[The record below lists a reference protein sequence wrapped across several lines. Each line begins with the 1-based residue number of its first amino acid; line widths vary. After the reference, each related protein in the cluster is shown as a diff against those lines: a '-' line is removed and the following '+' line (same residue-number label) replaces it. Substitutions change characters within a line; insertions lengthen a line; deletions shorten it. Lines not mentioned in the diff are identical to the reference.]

1 MSVVEVSDLRKSYG
15 SDVAVDRISFSVEQ
29 AEIFGLVGPNGA
41 GKTTTIECLEG
52 LRTRDEGEVRVLGL
66 DPRYDG
72 VDLRRRIGVQLQESS
87 LFDRIR
93 VKESL
98 DLFAAFYRNPID
110 WRPLIDQLGLG
121 DRLRTP
127 FAKLSGGQKQ
137 RLFIALALVGDPEL
151 VFLDELYTGLD
162 PQARRTMW
170 DLVNSLRDEGKTIFL
185 STHFMEEAE
194 RLCDR
199 VAIIDH
205 GKIVALNTPENLI
218 RSVGV
223 ETRIV
228 FTSEGTIDPKQIES
242 SENVSRIEVSGDHVI
257 VHGQGDRLAGDVA
270 RAMAD
275 HGWRFRDLRS
285 EQPTLEDV
293 FLTLT
298 GRELRE

>member
-1 MSVVEVSDLRKSYG
+1 MALTQDTTGGDLRH
-15 SDVAVDRISFSVEQ
+15 
-29 AEIFGLVGPNGA
+29 
-41 GKTTTIECLEG
+41 
-52 LRTRDEGEVRVLGL
+52 
-66 DPRYDG
+66 
-72 VDLRRRIGVQLQESS
+72 RIGIQLQESS

-121 DRLRTP
+121 DRLKTP
-127 FAKLSGGQKQ
+127 FGQLSGGQKQ

-151 VFLDELYTGLD
+151 VFLDELSTGLD

-170 DLVNSLRDEGKTIFL
+170 DLVRSLRDEGKTIFL

-205 GKIVALNTPENLI
+205 GKIVALDTPENFI
-218 RSVGV
+218 RGLGV
-223 ETRIV
+223 DTRVV
-228 FTSEGTIDPKQIES
+228 FTSEDTVDPKQIES
-242 SENVSRIEVSGDHVI
+242 LENVSRIEVSGERVI
-257 VHGQGDRLAGDVA
+257 VHGRGDRLVGDVV
-270 RAMAD
+270 RAMEH
-275 HGWRFRDLRS
+275 HGWRFRDLRN